1 MGPIHLRPTF
11 TVPRSVHHLNS
22 VSHVVNCNTI
32 WDRVLGSD
40 PGIGRLS
47 ILASLATEHR
57 RLVLV
62 IIHDLLYIL
71 GEWCFIGLV
80 SDQDWNE

>member
-22 VSHVVNCNTI
+22 VSH
-32 WDRVLGSD
+32 VLGSD